1 MSVAGGPTP
10 MIDPACA
17 LLIVSC
23 AMPLFGA
30 AAAHKLRAI
39 GEFAQTLA
47 QYQLLPAVFIGVAG
61 PAFGLMELAIC
72 LGLPWPALRP
82 VGAVAGVALLLMYS
96 AAITINLA
104 RGRRDLDCGCGG
116 FGRRTPI
123 GSWMV
128 VRNLSLACML
138 CLLRFPEA
146 SRTLESADAVTIAGG
161 AMAASFLYLSC
172 DVLFGQVTTR
182 RLSSTGRS

>member
-1 MSVAGGPTP
+1 

-172 DVLFGQVTTR
+172 DVLFGQVTAR
-182 RLSSTGRS
+182 RLGSTVRS

>member
-1 MSVAGGPTP
+1 
-10 MIDPACA
+10 MIDPVCT

-23 AMPLFGA
+23 AMLLFGA
-30 AAAHKLRAI
+30 AAAHKLRAV
-39 GEFAQTLA
+39 GEFAKALA
-47 QYQLLPAVFIGVAG
+47 QYQLLPTGFIRFAG
-61 PAFGLMELAIC
+61 AALGLTELAIC
-72 LGLPWPALRP
+72 LGLPWPALQP
-82 VGAVAGVALLLMYS
+82 VGAAAGVVLLLVYS

-138 CLLRFPEA
+138 CFLMFPEA
-146 SRTLESADAVTIAGG
+146 SRSLEPADAVTIAGG
-161 AMAASFLYLSC
+161 VTAASFLYLSC
-172 DVLFGQVTTR
+172 DAFFGQVTAR
-182 RLSSTGRS
+182 GLGSTGRS

>member
-1 MSVAGGPTP
+1 
-10 MIDPACA
+10 MIDPVCA

-23 AMPLFGA
+23 TMLLFAA

-39 GEFAQTLA
+39 GEFSQTLA
-47 QYQLLPAVFIGVAG
+47 QYQLLPAGLIRIAG
-61 PAFGLMELAIC
+61 PALGLMDLAIC
-72 LGLPWPALRP
+72 AGLPWPALRP
-82 VGAVAGVALLLMYS
+82 VAAAAGVVLLLMYS

-123 GSWMV
+123 RSWMV

-138 CLLRFPEA
+138 CLLKFPEA
-146 SRTLESADAVTIAGG
+146 PRGLEAADAVTIAGG
-161 AMAASFLYLSC
+161 VMAASFLYLSC
-172 DVLFGQVTTR
+172 DVLFGQVTTP
-182 RLSSTGRS
+182 RLGSTGRT

>member
-1 MSVAGGPTP
+1 
-10 MIDPACA
+10 MIDPVCT

-23 AMPLFGA
+23 AVLLFGT
-30 AAAHKLRAI
+30 AAAHKLRSAGGFVSI
-39 GEFAQTLA
+39 LA
-47 QYQLLPAVFIGVAG
+47 QYQLLPAGFIRIAG
-61 PAFGLMELAIC
+61 PALGLLELAVC

-82 VGAVAGVALLLMYS
+82 IGAAAGVVLLLMYS
-96 AAITINLA
+96 AAITINLV

-138 CLLRFPEA
+138 CLLMFPEA
-146 SRTLESADAVTIAGG
+146 SRSLESVDAVTIVGG
-161 AMAASFLYLSC
+161 AVVASLLYLAC
-172 DVLFGQVTTR
+172 DVLFGQVTAR
-182 RLSSTGRS
+182 KLGATGRS

>member
-1 MSVAGGPTP
+1 M
-10 MIDPACA
+10 
-17 LLIVSC
+17 L
-23 AMPLFGA
+23 LFGA
-30 AAAHKLRAI
+30 SAAHKLRSV
-39 GEFAQTLA
+39 GEFSQTLA
-47 QYQLLPAVFIGVAG
+47 RYQLLPAGFIRIAG
-61 PAFGLMELAIC
+61 PALGLMELAIC

-82 VGAVAGVALLLMYS
+82 VGAAAGVVLLFMYS

-104 RGRRDLDCGCGG
+104 RGRHDLDCGCGG

-123 GSWMV
+123 GPWMV

-138 CLLRFPEA
+138 CLLKFPEA
-146 SRTLESADAVTIAGG
+146 SRSLESADAVTIAGG

-182 RLSSTGRS
+182 GLGSTGRS

>member
-1 MSVAGGPTP
+1 
-10 MIDPACA
+10 MIDPVCV

-23 AMPLFGA
+23 AMLLFGA
-30 AAAHKLRAI
+30 AAAHKLRAV
-39 GEFAQTLA
+39 GEFSQTLA
-47 QYQLLPAVFIGVAG
+47 QYQLLPAGFIRIAG
-61 PAFGLMELAIC
+61 PALGLMELAVC

-82 VGAVAGVALLLMYS
+82 VGAAAGVVLLLMYS

-146 SRTLESADAVTIAGG
+146 SRSLESADAVTIAGG
-161 AMAASFLYLSC
+161 VMAASFLYLSC
-172 DVLFGQVTTR
+172 DVLFGQVTAR
-182 RLSSTGRS
+182 RLGSTGRS

>member
-1 MSVAGGPTP
+1 LQ
-10 MIDPACA
+10 
-17 LLIVSC
+17 LLIFSC
-23 AMPLFGA
+23 AMLLFGA
-30 AAAHKLRAI
+30 AAVHKLRTV

-47 QYQLLPAVFIGVAG
+47 QYRLLPAGFIRIAS
-61 PAFGLMELAIC
+61 PALGLMEFAVC

-82 VGAVAGVALLLMYS
+82 VGAAAGVALLLMYS

-104 RGRRDLDCGCGG
+104 RGSRDLDCGCGG

-128 VRNLSLACML
+128 VRNLSVACML
-138 CLLRFPEA
+138 CLLEFPEA
-146 SRTLESADAVTIAGG
+146 SRNLESIDVVTIAGG
-161 AMAASFLYLSC
+161 VIAASFLYLSC

-182 RLSSTGRS
+182 RLGTTGRS

>member
-1 MSVAGGPTP
+1 
-10 MIDPACA
+10 MIDPVCA

-23 AMPLFGA
+23 GMLLFGA
-30 AAAHKLRAI
+30 AAAHKLRAV
-39 GEFAQTLA
+39 GEFSQALA
-47 QYQLLPAVFIGVAG
+47 QYQLLPAGFSRIAS
-61 PAFGLMELAIC
+61 PALGLMEFAIC

-82 VGAVAGVALLLMYS
+82 VAVTAGAVLLLLYS
-96 AAITINLA
+96 VAITINLA

-138 CLLRFPEA
+138 CLLKFPEA
-146 SRTLESADAVTIAGG
+146 SRSLESVDAVTIVGG
-161 AMAASFLYLSC
+161 AVVASLLYLAC
-172 DVLFGQVTTR
+172 DVLFGQVTAR
-182 RLSSTGRS
+182 KLGATGRS

>member
-1 MSVAGGPTP
+1 
-10 MIDPACA
+10 MIDPVCA

-23 AMPLFGA
+23 GMLLFAGA
-30 AAAHKLRAI
+30 AVHKLRAI
-39 GEFAQTLA
+39 GEFSQTLA
-47 QYQLLPAVFIGVAG
+47 QYQLLPDGLIRIAG
-61 PAFGLMELAIC
+61 PVFGLMELAIC

-82 VGAVAGVALLLMYS
+82 VAAPAGAVLLLLYS
-96 AAITINLA
+96 VAITINLV

-123 GSWMV
+123 GPWMV
-128 VRNLSLACML
+128 VRNLSMACIL
-138 CLLRFPEA
+138 CLLKFPEA
-146 SRTLESADAVTIAGG
+146 SRSLESADAVTIVGG
-161 AMAASFLYLSC
+161 VMAASFLYLSC